1 MDYRD
6 AAQRIILLLVVVVES
21 VLPERGE
28 RVLLLAV
35 RKVPRRG
42 LPGRLPPRLLLQ
54 HHEAHRPGQVLLR
67 GSPLRGVVSE
77 VVKACPMLGC
87 ENVLLGER

>member
-1 MDYRD
+1 MDDRD
-6 AAQRIILLLVVVVES
+6 AAQRVVVVLVLLLVES
-21 VLPERGE
+21 VLSERGE
-28 RVLLLAV
+28 RVLFLAV

-54 HHEAHRPGQVLLR
+54 HYEAHRPGQVLLR

-77 VVKACPMLGC
+77 VF
-87 ENVLLGER
+87 